1 MFGITSLTVPSWA
14 AIAAIA
20 AAAVAAIVDIRTRK
34 IPNALTIPVVVA
46 AVIAHGALEG
56 APGGLLA
63 LWGAVIAGGLL
74 LPGWLMG
81 WMGAGDVKAMA
92 AVGAW
97 LAYPAS
103 LVAVLAALIAGG
115 ILSLIVAARHG
126 VTGRVVV
133 GAARLGAWSAHPRG
147 AGVPETTG
155 LRFPFAAA
163 ILAGGLVSLWV
174 RI

>member
-34 IPNALTIPVVVA
+34 IPNALTIPVVIA

-74 LPGWLMG
+74 LP
-81 WMGAGDVKAMA
+81 AG
-92 AVGAW
+92 
-97 LAYPAS
+97 
-103 LVAVLAALIAGG
+103 
-115 ILSLIVAARHG
+115 
-126 VTGRVVV
+126 
-133 GAARLGAWSAHPRG
+133 
-147 AGVPETTG
+147 
-155 LRFPFAAA
+155 
-163 ILAGGLVSLWV
+163 
-174 RI
+174 